1 MRKLQTTIHSSPPR
15 NDLSVALPYKPK
27 TDLVRMGR
35 RTRSAATVALV
46 ACCLLTTRDSARSLT
61 GGKYVGPDD
70 VGAKTSVILYYRRKP
85 FCGGVIFQDRYVLTA
100 AHCFTDGRGNIVK
113 SAARI
118 EVHYWSIEKP
128 KLGTGKVE
136 KFTVHESF
144 LHQERMSYP
153 SARPGDF
160 INFPIN
166 HEDIAVLKLKGPH
179 PAGSISAFVPPIDNE
194 YTAPGGRGSSIWF
207 YVYGA
212 AVDGSFGK
220 LQRALI
226 GQYELLDRVV
236 PGKAPDAFY
245 IVRQMTIITAAF
257 NKNVSQCHGDSG
269 SGVFLAKSDGV
280 EYDENP
286 DKLPDALELN
296 QGLPILVGLVSQ
308 YPVTKLSQKNAPCG
322 RDIGANAYEATRVD
336 YYHDWILSKIKEM
349 Q

>member
-1 MRKLQTTIHSSPPR
+1 M
-15 NDLSVALPYKPK
+15 
-27 TDLVRMGR
+27 
-35 RTRSAATVALV
+35 RTRRAIPSAAAVALV
-46 ACCLLTTRDSARSLT
+46 ASFVNATQNPARSLT
-61 GGKYVGPDD
+61 GGKYVSLDD
-70 VGAKTSVILYYRRKP
+70 VGAKASVVLYYRGKP
-85 FCGGVIFQDRYVLTA
+85 FCGGVVYQDRYVLTV

-113 SAARI
+113 SAERI
-118 EVHYWSIEKP
+118 EVHYWSSEKP
-128 KLGTGKVE
+128 KLEARKVE
-136 KFTVHESF
+136 KFAVHENL
-144 LHQERMSYP
+144 LHQERLSYP

-166 HEDIAVLKLKGPH
+166 HEDIAVLKLKSPH

-194 YTAPGGRGSSIWF
+194 YTATGGRGNSVWF

-212 AVDGSFGK
+212 SVDGSFGK

-226 GQYELLDRVV
+226 GQYEPLERVV

-245 IVRQMTIITAAF
+245 VVRQMTVIIAAF

-269 SGVFLAKSDGV
+269 SGVFLAKSDSV

-286 DKLPDALELN
+286 DKLPDAIELN
-296 QGLPILVGLVSQ
+296 QGFPILVGLVSQ

>member
-1 MRKLQTTIHSSPPR
+1 MFTPCDP
-15 NDLSVALPYKPK
+15 
-27 TDLVRMGR
+27 
-35 RTRSAATVALV
+35 
-46 ACCLLTTRDSARSLT
+46 ARSLT
-61 GGKYVGPDD
+61 GGKNVEADD
-70 VGAKTSVILYYRRKP
+70 IGAKASVALYYRGKP
-85 FCGGVIFQDRYVLTA
+85 FCGGVVFQDRYILTA
-100 AHCFTDGRGNIVK
+100 GHCLSNGRGKIVK
-113 SAARI
+113 SAEQI
-118 EVHYWSIEKP
+118 EVRYWSSPKP
-128 KLGTGKVE
+128 RRDARRVE
-136 KFTVHESF
+136 KFTIHEN
-144 LHQERMSYP
+144 LLTQERASYP
-153 SARPGDF
+153 SAQAGDF

-166 HEDIAVLKLKGPH
+166 HEDIAVLKLKSPH

-194 YTAPGGRGSSIWF
+194 YTATGGRGNSIWL

-226 GQYELLDRVV
+226 GQYEPLERVV
-236 PGKAPDAFY
+236 PGKPPDAFY
-245 IVRQMTIITAAF
+245 VVRQMTVITAAF
-257 NKNVSQCHGDSG
+257 NKNVSHCHGDSG

-286 DKLPDALELN
+286 DKLPDAIELN